1 MRKVTISGHPGSGTS
16 TLVEGLSNHFSW
28 TSINGG
34 QIFRNEANERKM
46 TLAEFGELC
55 SNDETVDLTLDE
67 KLRTHILDQVTN
79 IIESRLAGWWGYKL
93 QFDCIRI
100 WLKVSEQERAK
111 RVTTREG
118 ISLEEAISA
127 NKARLLVDNER
138 YEKMY
143 GLIPDDP
150 TPYTHIIDAT
160 NITAEQVLAEAIR
173 ILGDE

>member
-1 MRKVTISGHPGSGTS
+1 MAH
-16 TLVEGLSNHFSW
+16 
-28 TSINGG
+28 
-34 QIFRNEANERKM
+34 
-46 TLAEFGELC
+46 
-55 SNDETVDLTLDE
+55 
-67 KLRTHILDQVTN
+67 LR
-79 IIESRLAGWWGYKL
+79 
-93 QFDCIRI
+93 
-100 WLKVSEQERAK
+100 WLKDLVSTFLGHLLMVDRYLEMKLSEQERAK
-111 RVTTREG
+111 RVTAREG
-118 ISLEEAISA
+118 ITLEEAISA